1 MDVSQYYVTKT
12 YTGPD
17 PALVGTKYLFN
28 DLLNWRDKCDESAL
42 LNRCEAEAFAAN
54 MNAGFGAR
62 FAYTSYSIEKA
73 VCAGRAIRVTIR
85 KQLGL
90 DVAFPV
96 NDSART
102 LARIA
107 GTKALELEALVA
119 AVELGHT
126 IELTPDAELG
136 RLHDAIAR
144 LTLS

>member
-1 MDVSQYYVTKT
+1 MDPSQYYVTHT

-17 PALVGTKYLFN
+17 PNMVGTTYLLN
-28 DLLNWRDKCDESAL
+28 DLLTFEDKCAESAL
-42 LNRCEAEAFAAN
+42 LNRKEAEALATVLT
-54 MNAGFGAR
+54 R
-62 FAYTSYSIEKA
+62 RYSRCAYTSYSIEKA

-96 NDSART
+96 NDAART

-136 RLHDAIAR
+136 RLHDAISR